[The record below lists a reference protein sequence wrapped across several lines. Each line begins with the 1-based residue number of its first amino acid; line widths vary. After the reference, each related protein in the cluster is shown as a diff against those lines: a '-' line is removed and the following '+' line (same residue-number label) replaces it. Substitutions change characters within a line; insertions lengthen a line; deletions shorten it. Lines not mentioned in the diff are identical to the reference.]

1 MKGIIDLVYLIAIVV
16 GVGLVWCIYR
26 AIKLKG
32 LKHKYQT
39 AIKVFKRYGYNYH
52 GYYDYKAKGFIYRK
66 QLDRTTIDSL
76 LLRYKY
82 EPLELSSEIRIYD
95 CIGIIDYPEWQERCY
110 DIVLEHGGLYLFHFY
125 MLEVQIGD
133 KFYQRPFNYY
143 LEYKAERAGK
153 HIIANTQST
162 SEFFLKNPEIVETMI
177 SSDIQFIIRQFNDDE
192 VRYWEHELLKRTKN
206 K

>member
-1 MKGIIDLVYLIAIVV
+1 MKGLIEFIYLVAIAI
-16 GVGLVWCIYR
+16 GLWVIWCLYR
-26 AIKLKG
+26 AIKLKVI
-32 LKHKYQT
+32 KPKYQS

-52 GYYDYKAKGFIYRK
+52 GYYNYKGKGFIYRK

-82 EPLELSSEIRIYD
+82 EPLELNAQFKVYD
-95 CIGIIDYPEWQERCY
+95 YIAIIEYPEWHERLY
-110 DIVLEHGGLYLFHFY
+110 DMVLHHGGLGLMHFY
-125 MLEVQIGD
+125 MLEVQFGD
-133 KFYQRPFNYY
+133 KAYQRPFHYY

-153 HIIANTQST
+153 RVIANTQST

-177 SSDIQFIIRQFNDDE
+177 SSDLKSILQTFNEEE
-192 VRYWEHELLKRTKN
+192 VKYWEHELLKRTNN